1 MHDGV
6 VQLLVTGS
14 DVHLDG
20 LERRRS
26 VIEEEIGN
34 ALGSKVK
41 VEFKSGQGGEAAAP
55 PPSLR
60 PVPTAPAPSA
70 PSPAPPVAPSA
81 PAESAAPRRL
91 DKQAER
97 EERLKAQRAKDSGLD
112 QVADALDLELIE

>member
-41 VEFKSGQGGEAAAP
+41 VEFTSGQGGEAAAP
-55 PPSLR
+55 ASPR
-60 PVPTAPAPSA
+60 PVPAAPVPSA
-70 PSPAPPVAPSA
+70 PSSAPPLVAPTS
-81 PAESAAPRRL
+81 AESAAPRRL